1 MAPETNAATP
11 RTLPLVSRVMDK
23 TLSYVVAVL
32 LVAMS
37 GTVFGNVTPRL
48 VADICDYGAFEIT
61 RRY

>member
-1 MAPETNAATP
+1 MLNLLHEINGLRPGGYRMAPETNAATP

-37 GTVFGNVTPRL
+37 GTDMGL
-48 VADICDYGAFEIT
+48 LK
-61 RRY
+61 

>member
-1 MAPETNAATP
+1 
-11 RTLPLVSRVMDK
+11 MDK

-37 GTVFGNVTPRL
+37 GTVFGNVAPRL
-48 VADICDYGAFEIT
+48 VADIHDYGAFEIT